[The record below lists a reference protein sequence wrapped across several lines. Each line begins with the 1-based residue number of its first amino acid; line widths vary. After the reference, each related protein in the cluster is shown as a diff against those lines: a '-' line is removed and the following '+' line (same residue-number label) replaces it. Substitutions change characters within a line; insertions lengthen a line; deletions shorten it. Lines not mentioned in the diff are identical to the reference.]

1 MTPSR
6 ATTLDDLIEQLLF
19 AFYGRVSTEDQQD
32 PQASYDWQISRA
44 RQLIQPKGGVIIAE
58 YFDIG
63 HTRALPWQR
72 RPKAAELL
80 AVLRDP
86 ARGFA
91 AVVIGEPQRAFYGN
105 QFSLTFPIFEHFGV
119 QLWVPEVGGPID
131 PGSEAHDLAMT
142 LFGSQSKG
150 ERMRIKTRVRAA
162 MGAQTAIQG
171 RYLGGRP
178 PYGYRLADAG
188 AHPNPA
194 KARFG
199 ARLHVLAPDPATA
212 PIVRRIYTEFLH
224 GAGYL
229 AIAERLNADQTPSP
243 SGYDPDRNP
252 HRQGIGWTKHTVR
265 AILVNPR
272 YTGYQVWNKQ
282 RRDEVLLDIDDVAA
296 GYVGR
301 VRWNPTDAWI
311 FSEQPAHQPLIAKAD
326 FDRVQAMIGARAWR
340 HKLFTCDG
348 NHRVYLLRK
357 RLRCGLCQRRLQG
370 HWVHAQPYY
379 RCSYPP
385 AYQAATGLAHPRTV
399 YLREHDLLPHLDGW
413 LAGLFDPDRLDD
425 TLDELQARRP
435 CQRWRAAGWAAG
447 GDVRP
452 RRAGHDW
459 REPARAG
466 WPRRPDRP
474 GGRPRRL
481 VAGHPAAAGAVVS
494 RAGTRPLR
502 LGIRANLAQFSLL
515 VGVNAL
521 VGGMVGQERTVVPLL
536 ATRVFH
542 LQAFSAALSFIV
554 VFGATKALTN
564 LFAGTLSDRLGRK
577 PVLVAGWLVGLPVPL
592 LVIWAPSWAWVV

>member
-1 MTPSR
+1 M
-6 ATTLDDLIEQLLF
+6 ILF
-19 AFYGRVSTEDQQD
+19 AFYGRVGNIRLQD
-32 PQASYDWQISRA
+32 VAASRGWQVSRA
-44 RQLIQPKGGVIIAE
+44 RQLIQPKGGVIVAE

-86 ARGFA
+86 GRGFA

-199 ARLHVLAPDPATA
+199 ARLHALEPDPATA
-212 PIVRRIYTEFLH
+212 PVVRRIYAEFLQ

-243 SGYDPDRNP
+243 SGHDPGRNP

-311 FSEQPAHQPLIAKAD
+311 VSEQPAHEPLVAKD
-326 FDRVQAMIGARAWR
+326 GFDRVQAIIGARAWR
-340 HKLFTCDG
+340 HKPHKPAPT
-348 NHRVYLLRK
+348 HRVYLLRK
-357 RLRCGLCQRRLQG
+357 RLRCGICSRRLQG
-370 HWVHAQPYY
+370 HWVHHQPYY

-385 AYQAATGLAHPRTV
+385 EYQAATGLDHPRTV
-399 YLREHDLLPHLDGW
+399 YLREADLLPHLDQW
-413 LAGLFDPDRLDD
+413 LARLFDPDRLDD
-425 TLDELQARRP
+425 TLDALEQASNDHTATTQQLDAAEQAIAD
-435 CQRWRAAGWAAG
+435 CQRQLAQYRAA
-447 GDVRP
+447 
-452 RRAGHDW
+452 
-459 REPARAG
+459 
-466 WPRRPDRP
+466 
-474 GGRPRRL
+474 L
-481 VAGHPAAAGAVVS
+481 AAGADPIEVTAWINQATAAKAAAEAERARLRATTPTRLDRAALRRVVTQAGGLLTALDNADRTR
-494 RAGTRPLR
+494 RAALYDK
-502 LGIRANLAQFSLL
+502 LGIEGVYQPTQRL
-515 VGVNAL
+515 VVVTADL
-521 VGGMVGQERTVVPLL
+521 VCQ
-536 ATRVFH
+536 
-542 LQAFSAALSFIV
+542 
-554 VFGATKALTN
+554 
-564 LFAGTLSDRLGRK
+564 
-577 PVLVAGWLVGLPVPL
+577 WLVSEGGLEPPR
-592 LVIWAPSWAWVV
+592 PCGH